1 MSSILNNSDD
11 TLQHRPPTQPAFTMG
26 QPSHTSLSSNT
37 PPPPPPPS
45 LPTQSQP
52 LPIVPISKQDDFKDC
67 KLALSDFKGV
77 LQDTIRQGNHG
88 KFKRDFQSLFNAIDA
103 STVLD
108 TETKELLNGRFTA
121 EMNNAQSTIRTQNG
135 MVAYSSSAC
144 ENIMLGALQECKER
158 TDAVFY
164 KNKKHP
170 LRHRP
175 FQKQRHHPYAQPSS
189 QNTQALV
196 QNGGITVN
204 TLPTLAPNMGSVN
217 VADAVSF
224 LPVNNIVSIGNE
236 MIRCKNDYDQKM
248 KSTTYSE
255 EDKAQLKQEANTQ
268 LLHYTASLKGLI
280 PQLF

>member
-11 TLQHRPPTQPAFTMG
+11 TTLQHIP
-26 QPSHTSLSSNT
+26 
-37 PPPPPPPS
+37 
-45 LPTQSQP
+45 PTQSQP
-52 LPIVPISKQDDFKDC
+52 LPIVLISTQDDFKDC

-135 MVAYSSSAC
+135 LVAYSSSAC

-175 FQKQRHHPYAQPSS
+175 FQKQRHHPYAQPLS

-236 MIRCKNDYDQKM
+236 MIRCKDDYDQKM